1 MYLYDGRH
9 WLIVDGRL
17 PMHCNLFIEK
27 FLTIRI
33 DTNLSKQM
41 LNFTLTKRWAIPEK
55 IQTGRGWGHTF
66 MRKSLETLC
75 LLLYLW
81 KFHKKQSFNPEYS
94 PKSCYSLWKFQ
105 SQKPRPIE
113 IPHEFFF
120 ESPQEISL
128 LF

>member
-27 FLTIRI
+27 LLTIRI

-55 IQTGRGWGHTF
+55 IQTGRGLRTYF
-66 MRKSLETLC
+66 YE
-75 LLLYLW
+75 
-81 KFHKKQSFNPEYS
+81 
-94 PKSCYSLWKFQ
+94 
-105 SQKPRPIE
+105 E
-113 IPHEFFF
+113 IPGNFMFVTL
-120 ESPQEISL
+120 PLEIP
-128 LF
+128 